1 VDQGQWLPYVLGGGG
16 ITALLAALRWGR
28 QDARDSVE
36 ASASN
41 TNVAMSLR
49 DAAIAENERLK
60 SQIMALVVENTRLTR
75 IMIDAGIDPHPP
87 DPPGEARP

>member
-1 VDQGQWLPYVLGGGG
+1 MDQGQWLPYVLGGGS

-36 ASASN
+36 AASSN
-41 TNVAMSLR
+41 TADAMKLKN
-49 DAAIAENERLK
+49 DAMQENERLK

-75 IMIDAGIDPHPP
+75 IMIDAGIDPHAPEK
-87 DPPGEARP
+87 PGEQR